1 MKYTVS
7 EELAIHRTSLA
18 NERTFLA
25 YFRSFIVILSS
36 ALAIIK
42 LEIFE
47 RLVVLGY
54 ILLVIAPILLIA
66 GIFRYYY
73 VKSRLKKYL
82 QTNSK

>member
-1 MKYTVS
+1 MKYTIS

-42 LEIFE
+42 IEIFE
-47 RLVVLGY
+47 KLVLLGY
-54 ILLVIAPILLIA
+54 IFLVLAPILLIA
-66 GIFRYYY
+66 GIARYYY
-73 VKSRLKKYL
+73 VKSRLKKYV
-82 QTNSK
+82 QRNAN